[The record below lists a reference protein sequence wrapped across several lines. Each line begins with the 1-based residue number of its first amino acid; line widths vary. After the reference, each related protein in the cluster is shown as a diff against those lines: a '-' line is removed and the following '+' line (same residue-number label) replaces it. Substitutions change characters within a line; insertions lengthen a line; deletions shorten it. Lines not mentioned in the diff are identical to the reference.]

1 MREHIASQAE
11 LLGAIRLPMGA
22 FAGIASTDVQT
33 DILFLRKRHPGEAV
47 SGAWL
52 ERVMVPDT
60 RHPRCAQKYLQ
71 INAWYARNP
80 GFCIG
85 RVTESNGYEEVP
97 TVVFEGDLEPALA
110 ERIEHRCCPAA
121 QNQAAKPVALAA
133 VRHRAGRA
141 RARPGSYRVH
151 HGRVHRVEGAELV
164 DLHDSLNATQRAARR
179 GLCAIRD
186 HARTLLDAQLAQD
199 GDEGLDRLRTML
211 NGTTTATWRATDA

>member
-1 MREHIASQAE
+1 MLCASTSRRKPNCWARS
-11 LLGAIRLPMGA
+11 ACRWVPSPA
-22 FAGIASTDVQT
+22 SSTDVQT

-52 ERVMVPDT
+52 ERVMVPDEL

-85 RVTESNGYEEVP
+85 QVTQESNGYEEVP

-110 ERIEHRCCPAA
+110 ERMRCCPTACT
-121 QNQAAKPVALAA
+121 KRPTPVAPAS
-133 VRHRAGRA
+133 A
-141 RARPGSYRVH
+141 RASVPAEPGLARQLSRPH

-164 DLHDSLNATQRAARR
+164 DLHDSLNATQRARIA
-179 GLCAIRD
+179 GLCRD
-186 HARTLLDAQLAQD
+186 PGPCPGTARCAVGA
-199 GDEGLDRLRTML
+199 GR
-211 NGTTTATWRATDA
+211 